1 MNSFGRLFRISIYG
15 ESHGSEVG
23 ILIDGCPS
31 GLPLCE
37 SDFKPDLLRRQP
49 GALGTTPRVEKD
61 TLQIKSGV
69 FDGMSTG
76 APILI
81 SITNGNT
88 NSKHYES
95 TLSIPRPGHA
105 DFTKKIKYE
114 GHADWRGGGI
124 SSGRLTVALVAA
136 GVVAK
141 KTIPHIKI
149 EARILEIGGQTDYQ
163 ALLQQA
169 INEQDSLGG
178 IIECRV
184 SGLEIG
190 LGEPFF
196 DSVESTISHLMFSI
210 PGIKGIEFGDGF
222 KAAQMRGSEFNDAI
236 IDAHGRTA
244 TNHSG
249 GINGGISNGNDILFR
264 VVTRPTASIG
274 LVQNSFNFETNKME
288 GHQIVGRHDAC
299 IALRVP
305 VIVEALTAVALADF
319 NLMRRTQ

>member
-1 MNSFGRLFRISIYG
+1 
-15 ESHGSEVG
+15 
-23 ILIDGCPS
+23 
-31 GLPLCE
+31 
-37 SDFKPDLLRRQP
+37 
-49 GALGTTPRVEKD
+49 
-61 TLQIKSGV
+61 
-69 FDGMSTG
+69 
-76 APILI
+76 
-81 SITNGNT
+81 
-88 NSKHYES
+88 
-95 TLSIPRPGHA
+95 
-105 DFTKKIKYE
+105 
-114 GHADWRGGGI
+114 
-124 SSGRLTVALVAA
+124 VALVAA

-141 KTIPHIKI
+141 KTIPLIKI

-249 GINGGISNGNDILFR
+249 GINGGISNGTDILFR